1 MRLLIK
7 QRVFSWTDSYDVYDE
22 DGNAKYFVKAEFFAL
37 GHQLHVYDSQSRE
50 IGVVRQKL
58 LTLLPEFE
66 IEMEGRVAGSIQKRF
81 SLFHPKY
88 DVDFMGWHVEGD
100 FMGWEY
106 DVYNECC
113 PIIHI
118 SKEILHWGDTYV
130 LDFSDRR
137 DELAGLLLVIAIDAA
152 NCSNNGNS

>member
-22 DGNAKYFVKAEFFAL
+22 EGNISYFVKAEFSML
-37 GHQLHVYDSQSRE
+37 GHRLHVYDSRQRE
-50 IGVVRQKL
+50 VGVIRQKL
-58 LTLLPEFE
+58 LTMMPVFE
-66 IEMEGRVAGSIQKRF
+66 IVTDSGVNGHIQKRF

-100 FMGWEY
+100 FMGWDY

-118 SKEILHWGDTYV
+118 SKEPLHWGDTYV
-130 LDFSDRR
+130 LDFADAR
-137 DELAGLLLVIAIDAA
+137 DELMGLMLVIAIDAA
-152 NCSNNGNS
+152 NCTQNN